1 MLSKKKSETTD
12 KGSKTNIF
20 LKHICITEKWS
31 KGKVTTK
38 LQDCTIYPVC
48 LWSDQPLYD
57 IPGQLVPASLSSLWN
72 VYKNEGKIDSFYENS
87 IGYVP
92 FVLPY
97 T

>member
-1 MLSKKKSETTD
+1 MVQR
-12 KGSKTNIF
+12 KGHNKTSRLYN
-20 LKHICITEKWS
+20 
-31 KGKVTTK
+31 
-38 LQDCTIYPVC
+38 YPVC

-72 VYKNEGKIDSFYENS
+72 AWNNEGKIDLFYENS

-97 T
+97 AVFNLVSITRNLYLGLFLANMKKQG